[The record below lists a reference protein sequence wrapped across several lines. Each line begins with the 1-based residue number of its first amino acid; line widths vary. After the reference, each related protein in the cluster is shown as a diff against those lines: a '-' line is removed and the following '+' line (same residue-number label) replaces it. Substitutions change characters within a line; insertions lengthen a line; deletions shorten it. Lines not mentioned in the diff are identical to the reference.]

1 MWDFGRN
8 KHFASPADPY
18 HRSPHLAIR
27 SGKWKLLVNADETGV
42 QLYDLETDKYEVN
55 NIAAENT
62 KIVERLSRK
71 VCGWYA
77 ENKNKGKWTKNSLL
91 NREE

>member
-1 MWDFGRN
+1 M
-8 KHFASPADPY
+8 
-18 HRSPHLAIR
+18 
-27 SGKWKLLVNADETGV
+27 NADETGV

-77 ENKNKGKWTKNSLL
+77 ENKNKGKMD
-91 NREE
+91 